1 MGIIVLIVVLNILP
15 FYVWGQEEFSVYE
28 DQEGRFTIDYPSD
41 WIVNEEP
48 SRDDKE
54 SVVQFDSS
62 EPDMTSFGADLSI
75 PSVRVGISDAKPDET
90 SLEALTNKKVK
101 DLESIGMP
109 TQETERTTLSGLPAH
124 SIKSTIGDEP
134 AKNVFA
140 LYDGKVYQI
149 IFRAHSYEYDNL
161 LPTFQQM
168 IDSFQIMNQT
178 LGQEGDSTSETPRFP
193 TPPAIPENDGGN
205 EDDQST
211 DEDLFG

>member
-1 MGIIVLIVVLNILP
+1 LNSLTNTGIIVLTVILNILP
-15 FYVWGQEEFSVYE
+15 LNVWGQESELSEY
-28 DQEGRFTIDYPSD
+28 DDHEGRFTIGYPSD

-48 SRDDKE
+48 SSDDKE

-62 EPDMTSFGADLSI
+62 EPDITSFGADLSI
-75 PSVRVGISDAKPDET
+75 PSVRIGISDAKPDET

-124 SIKSTIGDEP
+124 SIKSTIGDEA

-149 IFRAHSYEYDNL
+149 IFRAQVKKEIHWTILSIL
-161 LPTFQQM
+161 IRRQKRR
-168 IDSFQIMNQT
+168 QT
-178 LGQEGDSTSETPRFP
+178 NGITSGYIRK
-193 TPPAIPENDGGN
+193 
-205 EDDQST
+205 
-211 DEDLFG
+211 